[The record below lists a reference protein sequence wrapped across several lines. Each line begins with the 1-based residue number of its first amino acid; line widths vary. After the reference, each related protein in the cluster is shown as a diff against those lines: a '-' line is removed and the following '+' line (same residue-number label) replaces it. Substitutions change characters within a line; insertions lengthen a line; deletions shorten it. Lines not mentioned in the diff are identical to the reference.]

1 MGSRTLYLDL
11 NAGIS
16 GDMFLSALVQLAD
29 CQEHLETQLR
39 LLNIEAWSLSL
50 RPELRGAFSG
60 YQLSF
65 DIGSSTTERTF
76 STIKSLIDSSTLSA
90 WVKQKSIE
98 VFHRLALAESKIH
111 GVSVGDVHFHEV
123 GAVDSILDIVGVAI
137 CVEYL
142 QLDSILF
149 SAIPVGRGSVETR
162 HGKTTLP
169 APATMELMSGYQ
181 VESAPADME
190 WVTPTGMALL
200 SCFGEQSMVM
210 PAGRIEKSVY
220 AAGAANPPSR
230 SNILRGTMFVEAKV
244 SPCVLEI
251 HTNIDDMTA
260 EEISFLSEQ
269 LWTLQ
274 PLDLWLQPIFMKKNR
289 PAVKLSMLI
298 HEDSFEAVQLC
309 LFKHSSTLGIRYAQV
324 KRKTLSRRQISVET
338 PYGHALVKQAME
350 HGVAVRSM
358 PEYESCARLAREH
371 NVSYQTVYQSI
382 LRAISS

>member
-1 MGSRTLYLDL
+1 MGGRTLYLDL
-11 NAGIS
+11 TAGIS
-16 GDMFLSALVQLAD
+16 GDMLLSTLVQLAD
-29 CQEHLETQLR
+29 CQAHLETQLR
-39 LLNIEAWSLSL
+39 LLNIEPWSLRL
-50 RPELRGAFSG
+50 RSELRGAFSG

-65 DIGSSTTERTF
+65 DIGPSTTERTF
-76 STIKSLIDSSTLSA
+76 ATIKSLIDSSTLSA
-90 WVKQKSIE
+90 WVKQKSLE
-98 VFHRLALAESKIH
+98 VFQKLALAESRVH
-111 GVSVGDVHFHEV
+111 GVSVEDVHFHEV
-123 GAVDSILDIVGVAI
+123 GAIDSILDIVGVAI

-149 SAIPVGRGSVETR
+149 SAIPVGRGTVETR
-162 HGKTTLP
+162 HGKTILP

-181 VESAPADME
+181 VESAPEGME

-200 SCFGEQSMVM
+200 TCFGMQSMVI
-210 PAGRIEKSVY
+210 PTGRIEKSVY
-220 AAGAANPPSR
+220 AAGAANPSSR
-230 SNILRGTMFVEAKV
+230 ANILRGTLFTEGNV
-244 SPCVLEI
+244 SSGVLEI
-251 HTNIDDMTA
+251 QTNIDDMSA

-298 HEDSFEAVQLC
+298 HQESFEAVQRC
-309 LFKHSSTLGIRYAQV
+309 LFKHSSTLGIRYSEV

-338 PYGHALVKQAME
+338 PYGNALVKQAMD
-350 HGVAVRSM
+350 HGVAVQSM

-371 NVSYQTVYQSI
+371 NVSYHTVYQSI